1 MIATFINAIAV
12 IIGAFFGLLLRKRIT
27 ESFKTVVMLSA
38 GATTLVLGIGMALEA
53 PSSIAN
59 LFALIIGGFVGFAL
73 KIEDRVLA
81 LGDRIERM
89 TGNGERSGGDF
100 AKGFLNSSLLFCT
113 GAMSIVGSIAA
124 GTRGDY
130 ELILIKSIMDGF
142 MAVVFASTYG
152 LGVFASAITIILY
165 QGFFTLCGGA
175 VEPLLGADGI
185 GAMASTGGLLLVFLA
200 LNLLGLRDCRTG
212 NFLPSLLLAPLMQFL
227 YSLLPL

>member
-12 IIGAFFGLLLRKRIT
+12 IIGAFFGLMMKKRIND
-27 ESFKTVVMLSA
+27 SFKTVVMLSA
-38 GATTLVLGIGMALEA
+38 GVTTLVIGIGMALEA

-59 LFALIIGGFVGFAL
+59 LFSMIIGGFIGFAL
-73 KIEDRVLA
+73 RIEDRVLA
-81 LGDRIERM
+81 LGDRIEKL
-89 TGNGERSGGDF
+89 TGGESGGDF

-152 LGVFASAITIILY
+152 LGVFASAITIIIY
-165 QGFFTLCGGA
+165 QGFFTIGGGMI
-175 VEPLLGADGI
+175 EPILGADGI
-185 GAMASTGGLLLVFLA
+185 SAMASTGGLLLIFLA
-200 LNLLGLRDCRTG
+200 LNLLSLRDCRTG
-212 NFLPSLLLAPLMQFL
+212 NFLPALLLAPLMQFL

>member
-1 MIATFINAIAV
+1 MIATFINALAV
-12 IIGAFFGLLLRKRIT
+12 ILGAFFGLILGKKIT

-38 GATTLVLGIGMALEA
+38 GVTTLVIGIGMALDA

-59 LFALIIGGFVGFAL
+59 LFSLILGGFIGFAL
-73 KIEDRVLA
+73 KIEDRILS
-81 LGDRIERM
+81 LGDRIERL
-89 TGNGERSGGDF
+89 TGKNEGSGSF

-152 LGVFASAITIILY
+152 LGVFASTIAIIIY
-165 QGFFTLCGGA
+165 QGFFTLFGG
-175 VEPLLGADGI
+175 VIEPLLGSDGI
-185 GAMASTGGLLLVFLA
+185 GAMASTGGLLLIFLA
-200 LNLLGLRDCRTG
+200 LNLLSLRDCKTG
-212 NFLPSLLLAPLMQFL
+212 NFLPSLLLAPLMQYL

>member
-1 MIATFINAIAV
+1 
-12 IIGAFFGLLLRKRIT
+12 
-27 ESFKTVVMLSA
+27 MLSA
-38 GATTLVLGIGMALEA
+38 GVMTLVIGIEMALDA

-59 LFALIIGGFVGFAL
+59 LFSLILGGFIGFAL
-73 KIEDRVLA
+73 KIEDRILS
-81 LGDRIERM
+81 LGDRIERL
-89 TGNGERSGGDF
+89 TGKNEGSGSF

-152 LGVFASAITIILY
+152 LGVFASTIAIIIY
-165 QGFFTLCGGA
+165 QGFFTLFGG
-175 VEPLLGADGI
+175 VIEPLLGSDGI
-185 GAMASTGGLLLVFLA
+185 GAMASTGGLLLIFLA
-200 LNLLGLRDCRTG
+200 LNLLSLRDCKTG
-212 NFLPSLLLAPLMQFL
+212 NFLPSLLLAPLMQYL

>member
-12 IIGAFFGLLLRKRIT
+12 IIGAFFGLLLKKKIT
-27 ESFKTVVMLSA
+27 DSFKTVVMLSA
-38 GATTLVLGIGMALEA
+38 GVTTLVLGIGMALKA

-59 LFALIIGGFVGFAL
+59 LFALILGGFVGFAL
-73 KIEDRVLA
+73 KIEDKVLA
-81 LGDRIERM
+81 LGDRIEM
-89 TGNGERSGGDF
+89 ITGKGEKSGGDF

-152 LGVFASAITIILY
+152 LGVFASAITIIIY
-165 QGFFTLCGGA
+165 QGFFTIGGG
-175 VEPLLGADGI
+175 VIEPMLGPDGI
-185 GAMASTGGLLLVFLA
+185 NAMASTGGLLLIFLA
-200 LNLLGLRDCRTG
+200 LNLLGLRDCKTG
-212 NFLPSLLLAPLMQFL
+212 NFLPALVLAPVMQFL